1 MFQGVMQKPFNAA
14 PHKTTGVS
22 LGAAVAEVQLQDIG
36 EDGVLLIN
44 NVAGATDVLIEFWD
58 DPLDSNSMRIPA
70 YSSMIVTVPKRA
82 SQAVFVR
89 LKRPTG
95 SATDSVYIT
104 QGFGF

>member
-1 MFQGVMQKPFNAA
+1 MPFTAN
-14 PHKTTGVS
+14 PHSTTGVS

-44 NVAGATDVLIEFWD
+44 NIAGATDVLIEFWD

-70 YSSMIVTVPKRA
+70 YSAMIVTVPKRA
-82 SQAVFVR
+82 STAAFVR
-89 LKRPTG
+89 VKRPTG
-95 SATDSVYIT
+95 SADYYVYIT

>member
-1 MFQGVMQKPFNAA
+1 MYQGVRLKPFNAV
-14 PHKTTGVS
+14 PHSSTGVS
-22 LGAAVAEVQLQDIG
+22 LGAAVVEVPLKDIG

-82 SQAVFVR
+82 SKAVFVR

-95 SATDSVYIT
+95 SETDSVYIT

>member
-1 MFQGVMQKPFNAA
+1 MYQGVRLKPFNAV
-14 PHKTTGVS
+14 PHSSTGVL
-22 LGAAVAEVQLQDIG
+22 LGAAVVEVPLKDIG

-82 SQAVFVR
+82 SKAVFVR